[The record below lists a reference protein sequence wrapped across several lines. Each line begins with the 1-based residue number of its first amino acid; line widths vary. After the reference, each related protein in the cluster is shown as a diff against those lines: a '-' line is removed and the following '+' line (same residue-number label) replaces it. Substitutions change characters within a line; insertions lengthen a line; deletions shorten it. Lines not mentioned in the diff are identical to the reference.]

1 MLKKDSYWVGLLL
14 GALAPVIF
22 YGLLY
27 AVDML
32 FFSNFGVH
40 IVRESHYLILLSII
54 PNILLLRYY
63 LGKQKFTKT
72 GMVLLILTMLF
83 VLLYFFNYFQKP
95 Q

>member
-1 MLKKDSYWVGLLL
+1 MFKKDSYWVGLLL
-14 GALAPVIF
+14 GVFAPVIF

-27 AVDML
+27 AIDIL
-32 FFSNFGVH
+32 FDSYFGKH
-40 IVRESHYLILLSII
+40 IVRETHYLILLSII

-72 GMVLLILTMLF
+72 GLTLLLLTIVF
-83 VLLYFFNYFQKP
+83 VILYFFNYFQNP